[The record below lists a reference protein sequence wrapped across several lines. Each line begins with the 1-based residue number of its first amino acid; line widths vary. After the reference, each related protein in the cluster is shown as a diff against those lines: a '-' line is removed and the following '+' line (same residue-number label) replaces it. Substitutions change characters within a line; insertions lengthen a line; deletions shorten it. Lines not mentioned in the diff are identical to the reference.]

1 MNSMK
6 KTKEGINLKKL
17 LRLKNT
23 GSIFVIAGLLII
35 LVIASYTYIL
45 QSSYTKTAL
54 ETEITRDTASADA
67 VHKLVDGRIGKEDFD
82 QIKDQSDEKKQ
93 IYKDISS
100 YFNEIRTLNSTRYIY
115 TATKNE
121 EGKLVYVVDGLDPD
135 ADDVRH
141 PGDYIEEEMVPYID
155 RAISGEIVYSQDI
168 IDTTWGPIFTACYP
182 VSANHDGTGEIIGAF
197 CIEMDMQSAY
207 GMVEKTNHISIICG
221 LVAGVVLLLICLY
234 TYYVYQK
241 NKAEEQKQKQL
252 LMTAAEEANAANKA
266 KSAFLLSISHD
277 IRTPMNAIIG
287 FTNIALHQNTVSD
300 IHDSLEKVQ
309 KSSNHLLS
317 LLNDVLDFTRI
328 ESGKV
333 TISPEPVDITQLTDN
348 VQAIMNG
355 LLYTR
360 DLKFELHREIPK
372 NLYVLAD
379 VVRIREVLVNL
390 LGNTV
395 KFTKDGGKITL
406 DISSYP
412 GADEKHIITR
422 YVVRDNGI
430 GMSEEFQKKL
440 FDPFSQEDDDNARTQ
455 YKGTGLG
462 MAITKKYVDMMGG
475 SIAVESKKGVGSTF
489 TVEIP
494 LELTE
499 QVIQSEQKQHL
510 HRDLTGIHVLMAE
523 DNDLNAEL
531 ATIMLEDAG
540 MTVTRASDGKEVV
553 NLFKNHPRGTY
564 DLILMDIMMPN
575 MDGHQAAK
583 AIRTLGIERSDAV
596 TIPIIALSANA
607 FIDDIQESLDSGMND
622 HISKPINMEEL
633 IDTITKYIKHD
644 QENKEVNSDEKFAL
658 ILSDA
663 KTQVSYDCD
672 TGRITTFLI
681 STQHQEDT
689 SVMDIR
695 PLVEAVMETAGK
707 TKNDNMSDQDFYKF
721 QFSFLSFRE
730 DGLSKL

>member
-1 MNSMK
+1 MSSMK

-23 GSIFVIAGLLII
+23 GSIFVIAGLLMIF
-35 LVIASYTYIL
+35 VIASYTYIL

-67 VHKLVDGRIGKEDFD
+67 VHKLVNGRIGKEDFD

-93 IYKDISS
+93 LYKDISS

-115 TATKNE
+115 TAKKNE

-155 RAISGEIVYSQDI
+155 RAISGENVYSQDI

-182 VSANHDGTGEIIGAF
+182 VSANYDGTGEIIGAF

-221 LVAGVVLLLICLY
+221 LVAGAVLLLICLY

-241 NKAEEQKQKQL
+241 SKAEEQKQKQL
-252 LMTAAEEANAANKA
+252 LMTAAEEADAANKA

-309 KSSNHLLS
+309 QSSNHLLS
-317 LLNDVLDFTRI
+317 LLNDVLDFSRI
-328 ESGKV
+328 ESEKV

-355 LLYTR
+355 LLYNR
-360 DLKFELHREIPK
+360 DLKFEVHRESLK
-372 NLYVLAD
+372 NPYVLAD

-390 LGNTV
+390 LGNAV
-395 KFTKDGGKITL
+395 KFTKDGGEITL

-440 FDPFSQEDDDNARTQ
+440 FDPFSQEDYANARTL

-494 LELTE
+494 MELTE
-499 QVIQSEQKQHL
+499 QAIPSEQKQHL

-553 NLFKNHPRGTY
+553 DLFKNHPRGTY

-583 AIRTLGIERSDAV
+583 AIRALGIERSDAV

-622 HISKPINMEEL
+622 HISKPINREEL
-633 IDTITKYIKHD
+633 IDTITKYI
-644 QENKEVNSDEKFAL
+644 V
-658 ILSDA
+658 
-663 KTQVSYDCD
+663 
-672 TGRITTFLI
+672 
-681 STQHQEDT
+681 
-689 SVMDIR
+689 
-695 PLVEAVMETAGK
+695 
-707 TKNDNMSDQDFYKF
+707 
-721 QFSFLSFRE
+721 
-730 DGLSKL
+730 

>member
-1 MNSMK
+1 MSSMK

-54 ETEITRDTASADA
+54 ETEITRDTVSADA

-93 IYKDISS
+93 LYKDISS

-115 TATKNE
+115 TAKKNE
-121 EGKLVYVVDGLDPD
+121 EGKLVYVVDGLNPD

-155 RAISGEIVYSQDI
+155 RAISGENVYSQDI

-221 LVAGVVLLLICLY
+221 LVAGAVLLLICLY

-241 NKAEEQKQKQL
+241 SKAEEQKQKQL
-252 LMTAAEEANAANKA
+252 LMNAAEEAESANKA

-348 VQAIMNG
+348 VLAIMNG
-355 LLYTR
+355 LLYNR
-360 DLKFELHREIPK
+360 DLTFEVHRESPK
-372 NLYVLAD
+372 NPYVLAD
-379 VVRIREVLVNL
+379 VARIREVLVNL
-390 LGNTV
+390 LGNAV

-440 FDPFSQEDDDNARTQ
+440 FDPFSQEDDANARTQ

-475 SIAVESKKGVGSTF
+475 SIDVESKKGVGSTF

-494 LELTE
+494 LELPE
-499 QVIQSEQKQHL
+499 QVIQSEQNQHL
-510 HRDLTGIHVLMAE
+510 HGDLTGIHVLMAE

-564 DLILMDIMMPN
+564 DFILMDIMMPN

-583 AIRTLGIERSDAV
+583 AIRALGIERSDAV

-607 FIDDIQESLDSGMND
+607 FIDDIQESLNSGMND

-644 QENKEVNSDEKFAL
+644 
-658 ILSDA
+658 
-663 KTQVSYDCD
+663 
-672 TGRITTFLI
+672 
-681 STQHQEDT
+681 
-689 SVMDIR
+689 
-695 PLVEAVMETAGK
+695 
-707 TKNDNMSDQDFYKF
+707 
-721 QFSFLSFRE
+721 
-730 DGLSKL
+730 

>member
-1 MNSMK
+1 MNDMK
-6 KTKEGINLKKL
+6 KTKEGVNLKKKKF

-23 GSIFVIAGLLII
+23 GSILVFMGLLII
-35 LVIASYTYIL
+35 FVIALYTFIL

-54 ETEITRDTASADA
+54 ETEIARDTASADA

-93 IYKDISS
+93 LYKDISS

-115 TATKNE
+115 TAKKNE

-155 RAISGEIVYSQDI
+155 RAISGENVYSQDI

-221 LVAGVVLLLICLY
+221 LVAGAVLLLICLY

-241 NKAEEQKQKQL
+241 SKAEEQKQKQL
-252 LMTAAEEANAANKA
+252 LMTAAEEADAANKA

-317 LLNDVLDFTRI
+317 LLNDVLDFSRI

-333 TISPEPVDITQLTDN
+333 IVSPEPVDITQLTDN

-355 LLYTR
+355 LLYNR
-360 DLKFELHREIPK
+360 DLKFEVHRERPK
-372 NLYVLAD
+372 NPYVLAD
-379 VVRIREVLVNL
+379 VTRIREVLVNL
-390 LGNTV
+390 LGNAV

-412 GADEKHIITR
+412 GTDEKHIIIR
-422 YVVRDNGI
+422 YVVQDNGI
-430 GMSEEFQKKL
+430 GMSEEFQKEL
-440 FDPFSQEDDDNARTQ
+440 FKPFSQEDNANARTK

-462 MAITKKYVDMMGG
+462 MAITKKYIDMMGG
-475 SIAVESKKGVGSTF
+475 SIAVESKKGVGTTF

-499 QVIQSEQKQHL
+499 QVIQSKQPL
-510 HRDLTGIHVLMAE
+510 HRDLTGVHVLMAE

-553 NLFKNHPRGTY
+553 NLFKNHPRDTY

-583 AIRTLGIERSDAV
+583 AIRALGIERSDAV
-596 TIPIIALSANA
+596 TIPIVALSANA

-622 HISKPINMEEL
+622 HISKPINMEEVT
-633 IDTITKYIKHD
+633 DTIAKYIKD
-644 QENKEVNSDEKFAL
+644 
-658 ILSDA
+658 
-663 KTQVSYDCD
+663 D
-672 TGRITTFLI
+672 TCL
-681 STQHQEDT
+681 
-689 SVMDIR
+689 
-695 PLVEAVMETAGK
+695 ETELK
-707 TKNDNMSDQDFYKF
+707 QKQND
-721 QFSFLSFRE
+721 R
-730 DGLSKL
+730 

>member
-1 MNSMK
+1 MNDMK
-6 KTKEGINLKKL
+6 KTKEGVNLKKKKF

-23 GSIFVIAGLLII
+23 GSILVLMGLLII
-35 LVIASYTYIL
+35 FVIALYTFIL

-54 ETEITRDTASADA
+54 DTEIARDTASADA
-67 VHKLVDGRIGKEDFD
+67 VHKLVDGRISKEDFD

-115 TATKNE
+115 TAKKNE

-155 RAISGEIVYSQDI
+155 RAISGENVYSQDI

-182 VSANHDGTGEIIGAF
+182 VSSNHDGTGEIIGAF

-221 LVAGVVLLLICLY
+221 IVAGAVLLLICLY

-241 NKAEEQKQKQL
+241 RKAEEQKQKQL
-252 LMTAAEEANAANKA
+252 LMNAAEEAESANKA

-317 LLNDVLDFTRI
+317 LLNDVLDFSRI

-355 LLYTR
+355 LLYNR
-360 DLKFELHREIPK
+360 DLKFEVHRERPK
-372 NLYVLAD
+372 NPYVLAD
-379 VVRIREVLVNL
+379 VTRIREVLVNL
-390 LGNTV
+390 LGNAV

-406 DISSYP
+406 DISTYP
-412 GADEKHIITR
+412 GTDEKHIIIR
-422 YVVRDNGI
+422 YVVQDNGI
-430 GMSEEFQKKL
+430 GMGEEFQKEL
-440 FDPFSQEDDDNARTQ
+440 FKPFSQEDNANARTK

-462 MAITKKYVDMMGG
+462 MAITQKYVDMMGG
-475 SIAVESKKGVGSTF
+475 SIAVESKKGV
-489 TVEIP
+489 
-494 LELTE
+494 
-499 QVIQSEQKQHL
+499 
-510 HRDLTGIHVLMAE
+510 
-523 DNDLNAEL
+523 
-531 ATIMLEDAG
+531 
-540 MTVTRASDGKEVV
+540 
-553 NLFKNHPRGTY
+553 
-564 DLILMDIMMPN
+564 
-575 MDGHQAAK
+575 
-583 AIRTLGIERSDAV
+583 
-596 TIPIIALSANA
+596 
-607 FIDDIQESLDSGMND
+607 
-622 HISKPINMEEL
+622 
-633 IDTITKYIKHD
+633 
-644 QENKEVNSDEKFAL
+644 
-658 ILSDA
+658 
-663 KTQVSYDCD
+663 
-672 TGRITTFLI
+672 
-681 STQHQEDT
+681 
-689 SVMDIR
+689 
-695 PLVEAVMETAGK
+695 
-707 TKNDNMSDQDFYKF
+707 
-721 QFSFLSFRE
+721 
-730 DGLSKL
+730 